1 MLRKPLGLLG
11 IFLIVVGIGYFI
23 GAGVAYS
30 KVQGG
35 YGALQSFS
43 EVQNV
48 ELSYNDD
55 GQLVDRGEVEG
66 GLAIRSL
73 LEDDWGFPIVESDL
87 DPNDPLVN
95 SATEYMYQMATISYH
110 TLHGTQTVVLSEADL
125 TGDDGVATEFDCN
138 GEMVAVPDPFPA
150 EGVTCDFE
158 VDGRYWTGFDR
169 DRPGRG
175 CGPRHGVERYR
186 SRTGRRA
193 RCRCGDAQHVAV
205 GPRCGGAARRA
216 GRGVHGDGRRVHLG
230 DPPPEQARGAGHDSR
245 GAADGQAGQADGDCL
260 TVTIG
265 SADRPRPPG
274 GPLFGGA
281 HVALRRDCG
290 SDQSY
295 VVDVRSGPATRSC
308 SAASSGSR
316 GLKNTPLPQLA
327 GSDETLHTGGTPE
340 WGDLDV
346 QVS

>member
-1 MLRKPLGLLG
+1 M
-11 IFLIVVGIGYFI
+11 IVGFGYFV

-43 EVQNV
+43 EVQYV
-48 ELSYNDD
+48 DLSYNDD

-125 TGDDGVATEFDCN
+125 TGDDGMATEFDCN

-169 DRPGRG
+169 DVPVEAVARDMAWSGTAHALVAELGVGAATHSTLQLALGVAALLAGLGVVCTVMGAAFIWETRRRNKVEVPDTIPEALLMDSPGQT
-175 CGPRHGVERYR
+175 P
-186 SRTGRRA
+186 
-193 RCRCGDAQHVAV
+193 VAV
-205 GPRCGGAARRA
+205 
-216 GRGVHGDGRRVHLG
+216 
-230 DPPPEQARGAGHDSR
+230 
-245 GAADGQAGQADGDCL
+245 
-260 TVTIG
+260 
-265 SADRPRPPG
+265 
-274 GPLFGGA
+274 
-281 HVALRRDCG
+281 
-290 SDQSY
+290 
-295 VVDVRSGPATRSC
+295 
-308 SAASSGSR
+308 
-316 GLKNTPLPQLA
+316 
-327 GSDETLHTGGTPE
+327 
-340 WGDLDV
+340 
-346 QVS
+346 